1 MLNGE
6 IPSSYAQPKWFAVQ
20 VALRHERKVALMLGC
35 KGCVHFLPTYKSKRK
50 WTDRS
55 KLIEQPLFPGY
66 VFCQITR
73 PLARHVLGT
82 PGVHRIVAFGGRPC
96 PVSDEEILVLRQ
108 VVSSG
113 EDVQPSQYLAI
124 GKRVKITSGPFAGV
138 SGFLTQF
145 KNQQRLV
152 ISVDL
157 IQKSVSIEVD
167 ISSVSATRGTRVAL
181 GEIWDHVPGWFETGE
196 GQIRTKCLAEY
207 L

>member
-1 MLNGE
+1 MSDVE
-6 IPSSYAQPKWFAVQ
+6 IPPFCAQPKWFAVQ
-20 VALRHERKVALMLGC
+20 VAARHEKKVALMLEG
-35 KGCVHFLPTYKSKRK
+35 KGCLHFLPTYKSKRR
-50 WTDRS
+50 WTDRA

-82 PGVHRIVAFGGRPC
+82 SGVRRIVTFGGRPY
-96 PVSDEEILVLRQ
+96 PLSDEEILVLRQ

-124 GKRVKITSGPFAGV
+124 GERVKITSGPFAGI
-138 SGFLTQF
+138 SGFLTHF

-157 IQKSVSIEVD
+157 IQKSVSIEVE
-167 ISSVSATRGTRVAL
+167 ISSVAASPRYKSGFGKGSSISAGL
-181 GEIWDHVPGWFETGE
+181 G
-196 GQIRTKCLAEY
+196 
-207 L
+207 